1 MTTLLAEDKKVTR
14 KRIQLQRTATHPGQ
28 RIEGLAKIGLIGRE
42 IDPSVGEKAQHLGKT
57 SRVDRKVEGSKPE
70 GNRRANRMG
79 QHFPAHRQNSPR
91 LKACRAGE
99 RRPDCFGRRWN
110 GWTAV
115 TGLDE

>member
-42 IDPSVGEKAQHLGKT
+42 IDPSVGEKAQHLG
-57 SRVDRKVEGSKPE
+57 RILRMDRKIEGSKLGAVE
-70 GNRRANRMG
+70 GPNRMG
-79 QHFPAHRQNSPR
+79 QHFPARRQNSPR
-91 LKACRAGE
+91 LTACRARE

-110 GWTAV
+110 GWAAV
-115 TGLDE
+115 TILEE